1 MWSERGG
8 PGGARGGRGRRE
20 RTGTAFT
27 DIVIQAVHAVLG
39 RRLRSVLTV
48 LGIALGIAAALATT
62 GITASAADA
71 VSGRF
76 DALKATAV
84 TVRFHNEAARPTNE
98 AAVRARKLNGVRS
111 AGLLCTADER
121 PSVSALGPRYDWS
134 TPQELRVLAADEG
147 ALAAL
152 GVTARSGR
160 LPDAGHMARGDAVA
174 VVDTVAAKALGLDA
188 LLEQTPEAAPSVH
201 LAGRPFTVIGSFRA
215 PAGDARLTGSVVVPY
230 ASCAA
235 DGGVLNRPPAAAE
248 DAASAGD
255 GAGGAGAE
263 TGGGRQL
270 VFGATEAVLRTEL
283 GAAQQVGL
291 EAPLALH
298 PEGPDRLAAIV
309 PADLGTFRGG
319 VESETRALFLG
330 LAGVSLLIGALG
342 VSNTTYVSV
351 VERRS
356 EIGLRRAVGAGR
368 AAVSAQFLVECGL
381 LGLIGGVLGTA
392 VGVDVTAGT
401 ALAKG
406 WLVVLDP
413 ALTAAGPLLGL
424 AVGMLA
430 GVYPALAASRIAPAE
445 TLRG

>member
-1 MWSERGG
+1 MSAERRRR
-8 PGGARGGRGRRE
+8 RGGRAGS
-20 RTGTAFT
+20 GTAFA
-27 DIVIQAVHAVLG
+27 DIAVQAVYAVLG
-39 RRLRSVLTV
+39 RRLRSLLTV

-84 TVRFHNEAARPTNE
+84 TVRFPNEAARPG
-98 AAVRARKLNGVRS
+98 AAPVARARRLNGVRS

-121 PSVSALGPRYDWS
+121 PAVSALDPRFDRA
-134 TPQELRVLAADEG
+134 TPQELRVLAADDG

-160 LPDAGHMARGDAVA
+160 LPDAGHIARADAVA

-188 LLEQTPEAAPSVH
+188 LLEQNPEAAPAVY
-201 LAGRPFTVIGSFRA
+201 LAGRPFTVIGTFRA
-215 PAGDARLTGSVVVPY
+215 PAGETRLTGGVVVPY
-230 ASCAA
+230 ANCAG
-235 DGGVLNRPPAAAE
+235 DGGVLARPQPA
-248 DAASAGD
+248 S
-255 GAGGAGAE
+255 GAGADDGGKE
-263 TGGGRQL
+263 GGRL
-270 VFGATEAVLRTEL
+270 VFGPTEAVLRTEL

-291 EAPLALH
+291 EAPLALY

-309 PADLGTFRGG
+309 PADLGSFRGG
-319 VESETRALFLG
+319 VESETQALFLG

-381 LGLIGGVLGTA
+381 LGLVGGVLGTA
-392 VGVDVTAGT
+392 AGVDVTAGT

-413 ALTAAGPLLGL
+413 RLTAAGPLLGL

-430 GVYPALAASRIAPAE
+430 GVYPALAAARVAPAE

>member
-1 MWSERGG
+1 MWPER
-8 PGGARGGRGRRE
+8 RGRGKGRRE
-20 RTGTAFT
+20 RTGTAFA
-27 DIVIQAVHAVLG
+27 DIVVQAVHAVLG

-84 TVRFHNEAARPTNE
+84 TVRFHNEAARPTTA

-111 AGLLCTADER
+111 AGLLCTTDER
-121 PSVSALGPRYDWS
+121 PTVSALGPGYDWA
-134 TPQELRVLAADEG
+134 TPQDLRVLAADEG

-174 VVDTVAAKALGLDA
+174 LVDTVAAKALGLDA

-215 PAGDARLTGSVVVPY
+215 PAGESRLTGSVIVPY
-230 ASCAA
+230 ASCAT
-235 DGGVLNRPPAAAE
+235 DGGVLNRPQE
-248 DAASAGD
+248 TGS
-255 GAGGAGAE
+255 GAGGD
-263 TGGGRQL
+263 GGEKSNGRNL

-283 GAAQQVGL
+283 GAAQQVGQ
-291 EAPLALH
+291 EAPLALF

-309 PADLGTFRGG
+309 PADLGSFRGG

-381 LGLIGGVLGTA
+381 LGLVGGVLGTA

-413 ALTAAGPLLGL
+413 RLTVAGPLLGL

>member
-1 MWSERGG
+1 MY
-8 PGGARGGRGRRE
+8 
-20 RTGTAFT
+20 
-27 DIVIQAVHAVLG
+27 AVLG
-39 RRLRSVLTV
+39 RRLRSLLTV

-84 TVRFHNEAARPTNE
+84 TVRFPNEAARPG
-98 AAVRARKLNGVRS
+98 AAAITRARKLNGVRS
-111 AGLLCTADER
+111 AGFLCVADER
-121 PSVSALGPRYDWS
+121 PSVSALDPRFDRA
-134 TPQELRVLAADEG
+134 TPQELRVLAADDG

-160 LPDAGHMARGDAVA
+160 LPDAGHIARGDAVA

-188 LLEQTPEAAPSVH
+188 LLEQDPEAAPAVY
-201 LAGRPFTVIGSFRA
+201 LAGRPFTVIGTFRA
-215 PAGDARLTGSVVVPY
+215 PTGETRLTGSVVVPY
-230 ASCAA
+230 ADCAG
-235 DGGVLNRPPAAAE
+235 DGGVLARPQPASGA
-248 DAASAGD
+248 DAAGK
-255 GAGGAGAE
+255 E
-263 TGGGRQL
+263 GGRL
-270 VFGATEAVLRTEL
+270 VFGSTEAVLRTEL

-291 EAPLALH
+291 EAPLALR

-309 PADLGTFRGG
+309 PADLGSFRGG

-381 LGLIGGVLGTA
+381 LGLVGGVLGTA

-413 ALTAAGPLLGL
+413 RLTVAGPLLGL

-430 GVYPALAASRIAPAE
+430 GVYPALAAARVAPAE

>member
-1 MWSERGG
+1 MWSERR
-8 PGGARGGRGRRE
+8 GAGRLRRRRDRRETRDRREARDRRE

-27 DIVIQAVHAVLG
+27 DIVVQAVHAVLG

-76 DALKATAV
+76 DTLKATAV
-84 TVRFHNEAARPTNE
+84 TVRFHNEAARPTAE
-98 AAVRARKLNGVRS
+98 AAARARRLNGVRA
-111 AGLLCTADER
+111 AGLLCAADER
-121 PSVSALGPRYDWS
+121 PSVSALGPRYDWA

-215 PAGDARLTGSVVVPY
+215 PAGDARLTGSVVIPY
-230 ASCAA
+230 ASCAS
-235 DGGVLNRPPAAAE
+235 DGGVLNRPPPVAE
-248 DAASAGD
+248 EGGD
-255 GAGGAGAE
+255 
-263 TGGGRQL
+263 RQL

-283 GAAQQVGL
+283 GAAQQVGV

>member
-1 MWSERGG
+1 MWSER
-8 PGGARGGRGRRE
+8 PGRRGRRS

-27 DIVIQAVHAVLG
+27 DIVVQAVHAVLG

-84 TVRFHNEAARPTNE
+84 TVRFHNEAARPTTA

-121 PSVSALGPRYDWS
+121 PAVSALGPGYDWA

-147 ALAAL
+147 ALVAL

-160 LPDAGHMARGDAVA
+160 LPDAGHIARGDAVA
-174 VVDTVAAKALGLDA
+174 LVDTVAAKALGLDT
-188 LLEQTPEAAPSVH
+188 LLEQNPEAAPSVH

-215 PAGDARLTGSVVVPY
+215 PAGEARLTGSVIVPY
-230 ASCAA
+230 TACAT
-235 DGGVLNRPPAAAE
+235 DGGVLNRPQH
-248 DAASAGD
+248 
-255 GAGGAGAE
+255 
-263 TGGGRQL
+263 GGGEQL

-283 GAAQQVGL
+283 GAAQQVGQ

-309 PADLGTFRGG
+309 PADLGSFRGG

-368 AAVSAQFLVECGL
+368 AAVSGQFLVECGL
-381 LGLIGGVLGTA
+381 LGLVGGVLGTA

-413 ALTAAGPLLGL
+413 RLTAAGPLLGL

>member
-1 MWSERGG
+1 MSAERRRG
-8 PGGARGGRGRRE
+8 RGGRAGA
-20 RTGTAFT
+20 GTTFT
-27 DIVIQAVHAVLG
+27 DIAVQAVYAVLG
-39 RRLRSVLTV
+39 RRLRSLLTV

-84 TVRFHNEAARPTNE
+84 TVRFHNEAARPGP
-98 AAVRARKLNGVRS
+98 AAVARARKLNGVRS
-111 AGLLCTADER
+111 AGLLCAADER
-121 PSVSALGPRYDWS
+121 PAVSALDPRFDRA
-134 TPQELRVLAADEG
+134 TPQELRVLAADDG

-160 LPDAGHMARGDAVA
+160 LPDAGHDARGDAVA

-188 LLEQTPEAAPSVH
+188 LLEQDPEAAPAVYV
-201 LAGRPFTVIGSFRA
+201 AGRPFTVIGTFRA
-215 PAGDARLTGSVVVPY
+215 PAGETRLTGSVVVPY
-230 ASCAA
+230 ANCAG
-235 DGGVLNRPPAAAE
+235 DGGVLARPQPPSGA
-248 DAASAGD
+248 DAA
-255 GAGGAGAE
+255 GGKE
-263 TGGGRQL
+263 GGRL
-270 VFGATEAVLRTEL
+270 VFGPTEAVLRTEL

-291 EAPLALH
+291 EAPLALY
-298 PEGPDRLAAIV
+298 PEGPGRLASIV
-309 PADLGTFRGG
+309 PADLGSFRGG

-368 AAVSAQFLVECGL
+368 AAVAAQFLVECGL
-381 LGLIGGVLGTA
+381 LGLVGGVLGTA

-413 ALTAAGPLLGL
+413 RLTAAGPLLGL

-430 GVYPALAASRIAPAE
+430 GVYPALAAARVAPAE

>member
-1 MWSERGG
+1 MSAERRR
-8 PGGARGGRGRRE
+8 ARP
-20 RTGTAFT
+20 RTGTAFA
-27 DIVIQAVHAVLG
+27 DIAVQAVYAVLG
-39 RRLRSVLTV
+39 RRLRSLLTV

-76 DALKATAV
+76 DALKATGV
-84 TVRFHNEAARPTNE
+84 TVRFPNEAARPGAD
-98 AAVRARKLNGVRS
+98 AARRARALNGVRS
-111 AGLLCTADER
+111 AGLLCAADER
-121 PSVSALGPRYDWS
+121 PAVSALGPRFGRA
-134 TPQELRVLAADEG
+134 TPQELRVLAADDG
-147 ALAAL
+147 ALATL
-152 GVTARSGR
+152 GVSARSGR
-160 LPDAGHMARGDAVA
+160 LPDAGHMARADAVA

-188 LLEQTPEAAPSVH
+188 LLERDPEAAPAVW
-201 LAGRPFTVIGSFRA
+201 LAGRPFTVIGTFRA
-215 PAGDARLTGSVVVPY
+215 PAGETRLSGAVVVPY
-230 ASCAA
+230 ANCAA
-235 DGGVLNRPPAAAE
+235 DGGVPARPAASGA
-248 DAASAGD
+248 DGD
-255 GAGGAGAE
+255 GGE
-263 TGGGRQL
+263 GGRL
-270 VFGATEAVLRTEL
+270 VFGPTEAVLRTEL
-283 GAAQQVGL
+283 GAAQQAGL
-291 EAPLALH
+291 EAPLALY

-309 PADLGTFRGG
+309 PADLGSFRGG

-368 AAVSAQFLVECGL
+368 AAVAAQFLVECGL
-381 LGLIGGVLGTA
+381 LGLAGGVLGTA

-413 ALTAAGPLLGL
+413 RLTVAGPLLGL

-430 GVYPALAASRIAPAE
+430 GVYPALAAARVAPAD

>member
-1 MWSERGG
+1 MWSER
-8 PGGARGGRGRRE
+8 RGGGKGRRE

-27 DIVIQAVHAVLG
+27 DIVVQAVHAVLG

-84 TVRFHNEAARPTNE
+84 TVRFHNEAARPTTA

-121 PSVSALGPRYDWS
+121 PTISALGPGYDWA

-174 VVDTVAAKALGLDA
+174 LVDTVAAKALGLDA

-201 LAGRPFTVIGSFRA
+201 IAGRPFTVIGSFRA
-215 PAGDARLTGSVVVPY
+215 PAGEARLTGSVIVPY
-230 ASCAA
+230 ASCAT
-235 DGGVLNRPPAAAE
+235 DGGVLNRPQQAGSDSGGGE
-248 DAASAGD
+248 KSAG
-255 GAGGAGAE
+255 
-263 TGGGRQL
+263 RKL

-283 GAAQQVGL
+283 GAAQQVGQ
-291 EAPLALH
+291 EAPLALF

-351 VERRS
+351 VERRA

-381 LGLIGGVLGTA
+381 LGLVGGVLGTA

-413 ALTAAGPLLGL
+413 RLTAAGPLLGL

>member
-1 MWSERGG
+1 MWSER
-8 PGGARGGRGRRE
+8 PGKPEQERTGNQERTGEQRRE
-20 RTGTAFT
+20 RTGTAFA
-27 DIVIQAVHAVLG
+27 DIVVQAVHAVLG

-84 TVRFHNEAARPTNE
+84 TVRFHNEAARPTTA

-121 PSVSALGPRYDWS
+121 PTISALGPGYDWA

-174 VVDTVAAKALGLDA
+174 LVDTVAAKALGLDA
-188 LLEQTPEAAPSVH
+188 LLEQNPEAAPSVH
-201 LAGRPFTVIGSFRA
+201 LAGRPFTVIGTFRA
-215 PAGDARLTGSVVVPY
+215 PAGEARLTGSVIVPY
-230 ASCAA
+230 TSCAT
-235 DGGVLNRPPAAAE
+235 DGGVLNRPQQAAGS
-248 DAASAGD
+248 DH
-255 GAGGAGAE
+255 
-263 TGGGRQL
+263 L

-381 LGLIGGVLGTA
+381 LGLVGGVLGTA

-413 ALTAAGPLLGL
+413 RLTAAGPLLGL
-424 AVGMLA
+424 AVGMVA